1 MDTSESDSDDD
12 MGDGEI
18 LVIFNS
24 AMQSE
29 LDDLRSLPQG
39 CAIDAVLKVLPQLL
53 HIFTFPSTALSLSI
67 ADSHF
72 FHSLVN
78 LKFCCPRSERTQAR
92 TG

>member
-18 LVIFNS
+18 LDVFNS

-53 HIFTFPSTALSLSI
+53 HIFTFPSPALSLSV
-67 ADSHF
+67 ADSYF
-72 FHSLVN
+72 FHYVEN
-78 LKFCCPRSERTQAR
+78 LKFCCTRSERTRAR

>member
-1 MDTSESDSDDD
+1 MDTSDSDSDDD

-18 LVIFNS
+18 LDVFNS

-39 CAIDAVLKVLPQLL
+39 CAIDEVLKVLPELL
-53 HIFTFPSTALSLSI
+53 HIFTCPSPALSLSV
-67 ADSHF
+67 ADAYF
-72 FHSLVN
+72 NYSLVN
-78 LKFCCPRSERTQAR
+78 LKFCCPRSERTRAR